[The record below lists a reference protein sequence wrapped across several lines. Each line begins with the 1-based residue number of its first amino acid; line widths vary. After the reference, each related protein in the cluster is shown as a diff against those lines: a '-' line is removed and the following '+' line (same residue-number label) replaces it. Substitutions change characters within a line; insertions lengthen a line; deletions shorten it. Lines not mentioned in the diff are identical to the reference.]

1 MDEEKLKTVL
11 AWLVLIFIGIP
22 ILLSVLGVN
31 LITLLGI
38 FVVIWAATLLVK
50 KYKD

>member
-1 MDEEKLKTVL
+1 MFKFKYDITIC
-11 AWLVLIFIGIP
+11 LVLIIFIGIP
-22 ILLSVLGVN
+22 ILLSVLGLN